1 MEPTITIVLRDPA
14 LALPSLVGE
23 VLSKVTMTCY
33 NAPVCWYLNMNYSA
47 SGSIIERPNIQPI
60 RLPEE
65 VVAIMEEK
73 LDLTEKH
80 RENDKVNV
88 EEDTRGLD
96 KVK

>member
-1 MEPTITIVLRDPA
+1 
-14 LALPSLVGE
+14 
-23 VLSKVTMTCY
+23 
-33 NAPVCWYLNMNYSA
+33 MNNLA

-73 LDLTEKH
+73 FDVT
-80 RENDKVNV
+80 ENDKVNV
-88 EEDTRGLD
+88 EEDARGLD

>member
-1 MEPTITIVLRDPA
+1 
-14 LALPSLVGE
+14 
-23 VLSKVTMTCY
+23 
-33 NAPVCWYLNMNYSA
+33 MNYSA

-80 RENDKVNV
+80 RENDKVIV
-88 EEDTRGLD
+88 KEDTRGLD

>member
-1 MEPTITIVLRDPA
+1 
-14 LALPSLVGE
+14 
-23 VLSKVTMTCY
+23 
-33 NAPVCWYLNMNYSA
+33 MNNLA

-73 LDLTEKH
+73 FDVTEKH
-80 RENDKVNV
+80 EENDKVNV
-88 EEDTRGLD
+88 EEDARGLD